1 VTSIW
6 TDTSYGP
13 TDVSEAQIAPFGEWG
28 SPITAELIVSETI
41 GLGSPAVD
49 GQDIYWLEMRPAEG
63 GRNVLVR
70 RGAGGITEDITPA
83 GFNVRTRVHEYGG
96 GAYAVHDGS
105 VYFSNFSDQ
114 RVYRHRPGAE
124 PQPMTP
130 AGDLCYADAVVD
142 IHRRRLVCVREDHRV
157 PGAEPRNTL
166 VGLALDAPGDD
177 AGDVLA
183 SGDDFYASPRL
194 SPDGRLLAWLS
205 WRHPNMPWDGT
216 RLWVAPVGE
225 DGALGEPLRVAGSDD
240 ESVFEPQ
247 WAADGALH
255 FVSDRTGWWNL
266 YRWYDR
272 RVEALCPMD
281 AEFGLPQWVFG
292 MSTYAF
298 GQAGEILCAYTQ
310 DGRWHL
316 ASLAPGQARLT
327 PIDVPYAAIQD
338 VVAGPAGL
346 VFTAGSPELSTAIVR
361 LPPDPGPVQVLRRSS
376 ETALDGRL
384 LSSPELMEFP
394 TEGGRTAHALFYAP
408 RNPGYRARP
417 GERPPL
423 LVQSHGGPTAA
434 ASSTLNLSIQFW
446 TSRGFAVVDVNYGGS
461 TGYGRAYRERLNGR
475 WGIVD
480 VDDCVNAA
488 RHLVRQG
495 RVDTDRLAIRGSSAG
510 GYTTLAALSFREVF
524 KAGASRYGIS
534 ELESLAADTHKF
546 ESRYLDRLIG
556 PYPKDRETYRARSPI
571 HHVDRLSAPV
581 IFFQGLEDRVVPPSQ
596 AEKMVKALRGK
607 GLPVAYVTFE
617 GEQHGFRQAANIK
630 RALEAELYF
639 YSRIFG
645 FEPSEDLEPVPIEN
659 LRQ

>member
-1 VTSIW
+1 M
-6 TDTSYGP
+6 P
-13 TDVSEAQIAPFGEWG
+13 TDVSEARIAPYGGWD
-28 SPITAELIVSETI
+28 SPITAGLIVSETI
-41 GLGSPAVD
+41 GLGSPTVD
-49 GQDIYWLEMRPAEG
+49 GQDIYWLEMRPGEG
-63 GRNVLVR
+63 GRSVLVR
-70 RGAGGITEDITPA
+70 RRADGIAEDVTPA

-96 GAYAVHDGS
+96 GAYAVHDGGI
-105 VYFSNFSDQ
+105 YFSNFSDQ
-114 RVYRHRPGAE
+114 RLYRHRPGAE
-124 PQPMTP
+124 PQPITP
-130 AGDLCYADAVVD
+130 AGDLRYADAVVD
-142 IHRRRLVCVREDHRV
+142 MHRQRLVCVREDHRV
-157 PGAEPRNTL
+157 RGREPQNTL

-177 AGDVLA
+177 AGQVLA
-183 SGDDFYASPRL
+183 SGADFYASARL
-194 SPDGRLLAWLS
+194 SPDGGHLAWLS
-205 WRHPNMPWDGT
+205 WDHPNMPWDGT

-225 DGALGEPLRVAGSDD
+225 GGALGEPLQVAGGDD

-247 WAADGALH
+247 WAADGVLH

-266 YRWYDR
+266 YRWNDR

-298 GQAGEILCAYTQ
+298 GQDGEILCAYTR

-316 ASLAPGQARLT
+316 ASLDPGQAHLA
-327 PIDVPYAAIQD
+327 PIQVSYTAIQD

-346 VFTAGSPELSTAIVR
+346 VFTAGAPELPTAIVR
-361 LPPDPGPVQVLRRSS
+361 LAPGPGPVQVLRRSS
-376 ETALDGRL
+376 EMGLDDRW
-384 LSSPELMEFP
+384 LSSPEPMEFP

-408 RNPGYRARP
+408 RNPNYRAP
-417 GERPPL
+417 SGQRPPL

-434 ASSTLNLSIQFW
+434 ASSTLNLSVQFW

-495 RVDTDRLAIRGSSAG
+495 RVDADRLAIRGRSAG

-524 KAGASRYGIS
+524 KAGASHYGIS

-546 ESRYLDRLIG
+546 ESRYLDRMVG
-556 PYPKDRETYRARSPI
+556 PYPEDREIYRARSPI
-571 HHVDRLSAPV
+571 HHVAGLSAPV

-596 AEKMVKALRGK
+596 AEKMVEALRAK
-607 GLPVAYVTFE
+607 GLPVAYVAFE

-639 YSRIFG
+639 YARIFG
-645 FEPSEDLEPVPIEN
+645 FEPAEDLEPIPIEN